1 MKVRKISIT
10 TKLLA
15 TISALLLFSDI
26 TLGII
31 IYTQTGSMIT
41 KEIKNNGL
49 DISKCVA
56 KSISGGLF
64 ESIDES
70 KGESYMNSSLMSV
83 LENYRDNTN
92 VEYVYTLACK
102 GDTVYYVMDSD
113 PNDPCPYGQPFTED
127 KDVIKKALAGTPIT
141 SKKPYTD
148 KYGSHITAYAPIYKY
163 TYEGNDLVKTVVGLA
178 AVDISAEDIQNQTRK
193 IAILI
198 TIVCAAT
205 LFVTLGIIF
214 YIGINLK
221 KRFKA
226 LNDKVLDLTD
236 GTCDLTKTISINS
249 GDEFETIASNMNLFI
264 AQIHDLVSKVNTST
278 DAINAL
284 SHDLNKSLTASAASV
299 TSMNDGISTLSAN
312 FQACTAATT
321 EVSDALA
328 EATAKFDTFAQT
340 IKKLEANAIEENKT
354 AKRSQET
361 ANDHKIIAVDE
372 IHKIQTDMK
381 EAIEGAREIEKVNEI
396 AAEIN
401 DIASQTQ
408 LLSLNAQIEAARA
421 GEQGK
426 GFAVVATEVEHLSF
440 SITSAVE
447 TMNNINASAIVS
459 VEKLLECSNKM
470 SDFMSNNVVRD
481 YNSFVDLG
489 KQYDES
495 TSAISGI
502 MNNLKSES
510 ATLSEKISD
519 INLRLQDIEN
529 NIGESSEKMVDF
541 TTTTSDI
548 NTQVTDLKTVANN
561 NESKAGEMAEL
572 VAKYQV

>member
-1 MKVRKISIT
+1 MK
-10 TKLLA
+10 
-15 TISALLLFSDI
+15 
-26 TLGII
+26 
-31 IYTQTGSMIT
+31 Q
-41 KEIKNNGL
+41 
-49 DISKCVA
+49 
-56 KSISGGLF
+56 
-64 ESIDES
+64 
-70 KGESYMNSSLMSV
+70 
-83 LENYRDNTN
+83 
-92 VEYVYTLACK
+92 
-102 GDTVYYVMDSD
+102 
-113 PNDPCPYGQPFTED
+113 
-127 KDVIKKALAGTPIT
+127 
-141 SKKPYTD
+141 
-148 KYGSHITAYAPIYKY
+148 
-163 TYEGNDLVKTVVGLA
+163 
-178 AVDISAEDIQNQTRK
+178 
-193 IAILI
+193 
-198 TIVCAAT
+198 
-205 LFVTLGIIF
+205 
-214 YIGINLK
+214 
-221 KRFKA
+221 
-226 LNDKVLDLTD
+226 
-236 GTCDLTKTISINS
+236 
-249 GDEFETIASNMNLFI
+249 
-264 AQIHDLVSKVNTST
+264 
-278 DAINAL
+278 
-284 SHDLNKSLTASAASV
+284 
-299 TSMNDGISTLSAN
+299 
-312 FQACTAATT
+312 
-321 EVSDALA
+321 
-328 EATAKFDTFAQT
+328 
-340 IKKLEANAIEENKT
+340 
-354 AKRSQET
+354 
-361 ANDHKIIAVDE
+361 
-372 IHKIQTDMK
+372 
-381 EAIEGAREIEKVNEI
+381 AIEGAREIEKVNEI

-495 TSAISGI
+495 TSVISGI

-529 NIGESSEKMVDF
+529 NIGESSEKMADF